1 MPLSGSTWHHPK
13 RLKIRIQKKNES
25 MIKGDVCIVNSNS
38 MKGRQQFH
46 PRKAKEP

>member
-1 MPLSGSTWHHPK
+1 MPLSGPDTT
-13 RLKIRIQKKNES
+13 LKDSKLESKKNES

-38 MKGRQQFH
+38 MKGRWEFH